1 MGKRSWVK
9 PYLDQNRPWHAV
21 DALYAKSVKK
31 REILDRIIPLE
42 VQRRLEREASCRKK
56 NAEESSS
63 IPSTKRQRQERVT
76 YKVELGYHGTSFEGF
91 AWQKEKENT
100 VEALMQDLI
109 RPILKK
115 QPIISCSGRTDLGVH
130 AVGQCCSFYTWSH
143 RRFADPSLLASELRR
158 ALEEANPDSLGVYGI
173 ERMPREFH
181 ATFSCHW
188 RYYMYVL
195 PPRTSSDGEIDRHGA
210 AVTAEALE
218 RLLKPLQ
225 GRTLSYNAFAR
236 DTPKGKNVEC
246 VLHFA
251 AVTEE
256 DLGDGLESVLV
267 IHLVGNRFLRR
278 MVRVLVATL
287 VKVAAETTGGS
298 NETALLELARTED
311 RMLTEPSAPASGLC
325 LARVGFSDWNGGA
338 AYENV
343 M

>member
-1 MGKRSWVK
+1 MEGARVGKRSWVK

-91 AWQKEKENT
+91 VWQKEKENT

-236 DTPKGKNVEC
+236 DRGGPRGRSGERSRDSPRGEQV
-246 VLHFA
+246 FA
-251 AVTEE
+251 ANGAGPGR
-256 DLGDGLESVLV
+256 DAGQGGCGD
-267 IHLVGNRFLRR
+267 H
-278 MVRVLVATL
+278 
-287 VKVAAETTGGS
+287 GGI
-298 NETALLELARTED
+298 ERDRT
-311 RMLTEPSAPASGLC
+311 S
-325 LARVGFSDWNGGA
+325 
-338 AYENV
+338 
-343 M
+343 